1 MARSSDSVHP
11 KMQDMPPYELK
22 KSKTYKVRKQVRQ
35 RTKFG
40 KMSKM
45 NLPAGKPKK
54 NLTADQAADEIMK
67 IRKEAGSKWPKQ
79 VFAAVFEE

>member
-1 MARSSDSVHP
+1 
-11 KMQDMPPYELK
+11 
-22 KSKTYKVRKQVRQ
+22 
-35 RTKFG
+35 
-40 KMSKM
+40 M